1 MKRTREVCLTLAI
14 PEPVI
19 LRLLVYWRAPNTER
33 SISAPVN
40 QVMVGTLPDVIAE
53 RLAVVFCG
61 INPGMTAAAVGHHFA
76 GRGNRFWRV
85 IHLAG
90 FTPEEIL
97 PENDRTILQHRFGL
111 TAVVDRPTAQ
121 ADQLSA
127 RDSSL
132 SPRILNKKSRAIR
145 LASSAF

>member
-1 MKRTREVCLTLAI
+1 VAD
-14 PEPVI
+14 
-19 LRLLVYWRAPNTER
+19 A
-33 SISAPVN
+33 
-40 QVMVGTLPDVIAE
+40 LPDIIAG

-97 PENDRTILQHRFGL
+97 PENDRTILRHRL
-111 TAVVDRPTAQ
+111 WVDRDVVAHAAYLNQSPWLKRAF
-121 ADQLSA
+121 ACWIGRSCPLIPSG
-127 RDSSL
+127 SL
-132 SPRILNKKSRAIR
+132 V
-145 LASSAF
+145 F

>member
-1 MKRTREVCLTLAI
+1 VADAL
-14 PEPVI
+14 PEI
-19 LRLLVYWRAPNTER
+19 
-33 SISAPVN
+33 
-40 QVMVGTLPDVIAE
+40 IAG

-97 PENDRTILQHRFGL
+97 PESDRTILRHRSGL
-111 TAVVDRPTAQ
+111 TATW
-121 ADQLSA
+121 L
-127 RDSSL
+127 L
-132 SPRILNKKSRAIR
+132 MLLI
-145 LASSAF
+145 

>member
-1 MKRTREVCLTLAI
+1 LTESNLIVASLWRQRIKQALKEGYARGLLADGQASTGRSPSTLA
-14 PEPVI
+14 EFV
-19 LRLLVYWRAPNTER
+19 RHAVAD
-33 SISAPVN
+33 A
-40 QVMVGTLPDVIAE
+40 LPDIIAG

-97 PENDRTILQHRFGL
+97 PENDRTILRHRCGL
-111 TAVVDRPTAQ
+111 TATW
-121 ADQLSA
+121 L
-127 RDSSL
+127 L
-132 SPRILNKKSRAIR
+132 MLLI
-145 LASSAF
+145 